1 MVQPNAIGLHLCWA
15 LNQNNESKVCKTKEY
30 FIGVTNSRAT
40 IKLPLRRTLV
50 RSVILF
56 TLKMNTMKKLLFA
69 FSFILLSSVA
79 ALAQKYAII
88 DTRYILD
95 KMPEYKTAQ
104 TQLDEIAADWQKD
117 IDTKQTDLDK
127 MYKDFEAEQVM
138 LSDEL
143 KKKREDQLF
152 LREKELR
159 DLQRKRFGFEG
170 DLFKKRQELIKPIQD
185 KVYNAVQ
192 KMAVQRGYD
201 FVLDKSEGITIIFAD
216 PKLDKSED
224 VLKELGVK

>member
-1 MVQPNAIGLHLCWA
+1 MKTT
-15 LNQNNESKVCKTKEY
+15 NNFKT
-30 FIGVTNSRAT
+30 ID
-40 IKLPLRRTLV
+40 
-50 RSVILF
+50 
-56 TLKMNTMKKLLFA
+56 MKKIFLLAAGILLFA
-69 FSFILLSSVA
+69 GIAV
-79 ALAQKYAII
+79 AQKYAII

-95 KMPEYKTAQ
+95 KMPDYKTAQ
-104 TQLDEIAADWQKD
+104 QQLDDVAADWQKD
-117 IDTKQTDLDK
+117 IDGKQSELDR
-127 MYKDFEAEQVM
+127 MYKDFESEQVM

-143 KKKREDQLF
+143 RKKREDQLF
-152 LREKELR
+152 NKEKELR

-224 VLKELGVK
+224 ILKDLGIRN

>member
-1 MVQPNAIGLHLCWA
+1 
-15 LNQNNESKVCKTKEY
+15 
-30 FIGVTNSRAT
+30 
-40 IKLPLRRTLV
+40 
-50 RSVILF
+50 
-56 TLKMNTMKKLLFA
+56 MKK
-69 FSFILLSSVA
+69 ILLAVCSLLLVA
-79 ALAQKYAII
+79 VTAQAQKYAII

-95 KMPEYKTAQ
+95 KMPDYKQAQ
-104 TQLDEIAADWQKD
+104 KQLDDVAADWQKD
-117 IDTKQTDLDK
+117 IDSKQADLDK
-127 MYKDFEAEQVM
+127 MYKDYEAEQVM
-138 LSDEL
+138 LSDDL

-152 LREKELR
+152 QKEKDLR

-224 VLKELGVK
+224 VLKDLGIRN